1 MFVRGLIEELL
12 WFISGSTN
20 ANILSEKGV
29 KIWDPNGSRK
39 YLDSLGLTH
48 REEGDLGPIY
58 SFQWRHFGAQYVNM
72 HTDYTNKGVDQLMNI
87 ISTLKTNPNDRRM
100 ILCSWN
106 PPDLPIQ
113 ALPPC
118 HVLCQFYVSNGELS
132 CQMYQR
138 SCDMGLGVPFNIAS
152 YALLT
157 KILAHVCGLK
167 CGDFI
172 HTLGDA
178 HVYKNHISALNIQ
191 LLRKPRPFPK
201 LLITTSNTD
210 IEKFKIDDFKLV
222 DYEPFDKIN
231 MEMSV

>member
-1 MFVRGLIEELL
+1 ML

-20 ANILSEKGV
+20 AKILDRKGV
-29 KIWDPNGSRK
+29 KIWNLNGSRK
-39 YLDSLGLTH
+39 YLDSLGFYH

-58 SFQWRHFGAQYVNM
+58 SFQWRHFGARYVDM
-72 HTDYTNKGVDQLMNI
+72 KTDYSNQGIDQIANLI
-87 ISTLKTNPNDRRM
+87 FTLKNNPYDRRM
-100 ILCSWN
+100 IMCSWN
-106 PPDLPIQ
+106 PVDLPLQ

-118 HVLCQFYVSNGELS
+118 HVLCQFYVSNQELS

-172 HTLGDA
+172 HILGDA
-178 HVYKNHISALNIQ
+178 HVYKNHVSALNIQ
-191 LLRKPRPFPK
+191 LSRKPKLFPK
-201 LLITTSNTD
+201 LIIDTANTD

-222 DYEPFDKIN
+222 DYDSFDKIN

>member
-1 MFVRGLIEELL
+1 
-12 WFISGSTN
+12 
-20 ANILSEKGV
+20 
-29 KIWDPNGSRK
+29 
-39 YLDSLGLTH
+39 
-48 REEGDLGPIY
+48 
-58 SFQWRHFGAQYVNM
+58 M